1 MSAGFD
7 LRPYQRDVIER
18 INTEIAAAR
27 RRILLV
33 APTGSGKTVIA
44 AAFIADAVRR
54 GKRVLFL
61 AHRRELVTQASRKLH
76 AAGID
81 AGIILPGYPMRLA
94 EPVQVAS
101 IASLRARAI
110 SSSSIDMPVA
120 DIVVVDEAHHARA
133 RTYRRI
139 LQEYPH
145 AVVVGMTA
153 TPCRGDGRGLGNVFD
168 VLVECP
174 DVAELTDAGWLVRAK
189 MYAPTTPDLDGVRI
203 RQGDYDE
210 GQLAERMDKPQ
221 LVGDIV
227 EHWHKLAQ
235 RRSTIVYTT
244 SVAHSAHLRDEFR
257 RGGVLAEHIDG
268 STPTEERDGI
278 LARLARGEVEIVC
291 NCMVLTEGFDAPDV
305 GCLVLARPTKSL
317 GLYRQ
322 MIGRGLRSAR
332 SKTDC
337 IILDH
342 AGAVFTHGLPDDP
355 IAWTLHEDGRA
366 ENKAHATR
374 GTYGGPPKLVDCPE
388 CHAVRFQGRPCT
400 ICGWQ
405 PRPKPTAVEV
415 IDGDLGR
422 VERDRSIVATVLDQR
437 RFYAQLLYIA
447 GERGYQ
453 RGWAGHKF
461 REKFGAWPSW
471 RYAEPM
477 PPDDAV
483 RAWVRSRSIAF
494 AKARAKQRAAS

>member
-1 MSAGFD
+1 MSGIE
-7 LRPYQRDVIER
+7 LRDYQREVIARLNAEVVSG
-18 INTEIAAAR
+18 R

-33 APTGSGKTVIA
+33 APTGSGKTVLASALIA
-44 AAFIADAVRR
+44 EAVQRKQR
-54 GKRVLFL
+54 ALFL
-61 AHRRELVTQASRKLH
+61 AHRRELINQASRKLH
-76 AAGID
+76 AAGVD

-110 SSSSIDMPVA
+110 SSSSIDMPIA

-139 LQEYPH
+139 LQEYPE

-153 TPCRGDGRGLGNVFD
+153 TPCRGDGRGLGNIFE

-174 DVAELTDAGWLVRAK
+174 DVDELTEAGWLVRAEI
-189 MYAPTTPDLDGVRI
+189 YAPTTPDLAGIRI

-210 GQLAERMDKPQ
+210 GQLAERMDRPQ
-221 LVGDIV
+221 LVGDIIA
-227 EHWHKLAQ
+227 HWFRLNPG
-235 RRSTIVYTT
+235 RRSTIVYGT
-244 SVAHSAHLRDEFR
+244 SVAHSVHLRDEFR
-257 RGGVLAEHIDG
+257 RSGVLAEHIDG
-268 STPTEERDGI
+268 STPTEERDSI
-278 LARLARGEVEIVC
+278 LARLARGEVEAVC

-317 GLYRQ
+317 GLFRQ
-322 MIGRGLRSAR
+322 MIGRGLRSAPG
-332 SKTDC
+332 KTDC

-342 AGAVFTHGLPDDP
+342 AGVVFTHGLPDDP
-355 IAWTLHEDGRA
+355 ITWTLHEDRKA
-366 ENKAHATR
+366 ENRAQAAR
-374 GTYGGPPKLVDCPE
+374 GAKGGPPKLTDCPE
-388 CHAVRFQGRPCT
+388 CHAVRFEGRPCT
-400 ICGWQ
+400 VCGWR
-405 PRPKPTAVEV
+405 PTPKPAFVNV

-422 VERDRSIVATVLDQR
+422 VERDRSVTVSALDRR

-471 RYAEPM
+471 RFADPI
-477 PPDDAV
+477 PPDDAT
-483 RAWVRSRSIAF
+483 RAWVRSRAIAW
-494 AKARAKQRAAS
+494 ARAQQKAGAA